1 MNELNKDIYPES
13 YDVIAIGEL
22 LIDFMSCGSSA
33 QNNPIFEASPGGA
46 PGNVLA
52 MLAKLGRKTAFIGK
66 VGDDMFGRML
76 IDTLRRVGIAA
87 DNVLVDKAAGTT
99 LAFVHNT
106 PDSDREFSF
115 FRNPG
120 ADTLLRSQDLNLD
133 QIKACRILHFGTLS
147 LTHQPS
153 RDATITA
160 VTAANDAG
168 ASISF
173 DPNYRPLLW
182 NSSDE
187 AKRQFAWGMSV
198 CDVLK
203 IAGDELLFFT
213 GEEDSERGIALLRE
227 EYPKIK
233 LILLTK
239 GADGSEGF
247 WGDIHVSQPA
257 LLSDKTIDTTGAGD
271 TFLGCCLSFVLERGL
286 DAPSPELLKEM
297 LLFASA
303 AASLVTIKKGALLSM
318 PEKAEIDEFLQFQV
332 PKR

>member
-1 MNELNKDIYPES
+1 MNEIKKDINSES

-22 LIDFMSCGSSA
+22 LIDFMSCGSST
-33 QNNPIFEASPGGA
+33 QDNPLFEASPGGA

-66 VGDDMFGRML
+66 VGDDMFGHML
-76 IDTLRRVGIAA
+76 IDTLRSVGIAA
-87 DNVLVDKAAGTT
+87 DNVLVDSSAGTT

-106 PDSDREFSF
+106 PDGDREFSF

-120 ADTLLRSQDLNLD
+120 ADTLLRSQDLNLG

-153 RDATITA
+153 RDATIAA
-160 VTAANDAG
+160 VTAAKDAG
-168 ASISF
+168 ALISF

-182 NSSDE
+182 SSPDE
-187 AKRQFAWGMSV
+187 AKRQFALGMSV

-203 IAGDELLFFT
+203 IAVDELQFFT
-213 GEEDSERGIALLRE
+213 GEEDSERGIKLLRR
-227 EYPKIK
+227 EYPQIK

-247 WGDIHVSQPA
+247 WGKLHVSQPA
-257 LLSDKTIDTTGAGD
+257 FLSDNTIDTTGAGD
-271 TFLGCCLSFVLERGL
+271 TFLGCCLAFVLELGL
-286 DAPSPELLKEM
+286 DAPSPEPLREM
-297 LLFASA
+297 LSFASA
-303 AASLVTIKKGALLSM
+303 SAYLVTTKKGALLSM
-318 PEKAEIDEFLQFQV
+318 PEKDEIDGLLQFTGH
-332 PKR
+332 